1 VQHLIEGDER
11 YTKIKIVLIAK
22 VLLSL
27 GTTVLCAELM
37 DISKLSVRQTA
48 AGILESLENTGAV
61 DPLIK
66 ALEDPD
72 SRVREAAAVALGEI
86 GDKRH

>member
-1 VQHLIEGDER
+1 MQHLIEGDER

-22 VLLSL
+22 VLSL
-27 GTTVLCAELM
+27 GTTVLCAELR